1 MKDMIES
8 LVTRLRDLVD
18 DDSTPEPNCSC
29 HISPPC
35 HDCTENAHRRE
46 LIEAAKRTLAQAD
59 EELPL
64 IHELV
69 IYPDGVNP
77 DGSAVGRAFK
87 ATGYVEDLVA
97 IRQRCELSFAPTTL
111 DLARWFDAWWDDD
124 TRYKPY
130 PKSAKEMCWE
140 AVKAMSVDMPHPVTG
155 EVDVVRINERVAAS
169 FWAQLGF
176 GSTVDEAAVKCELT
190 DYHFL
195 LKQVPRVYQAVTG
208 GLLSKTSHY
217 AETIIN
223 AFDDHVDVLVTKR
236 VQEDVPAG
244 MIEILRMTLSRAD
257 EGVPDEATI
266 QAASEALGD
275 AYDCNR
281 VWEAWSYGT
290 MGPDDFSLVREDGD
304 RVAEI
309 IKAIVKSWLTSTIK
323 TLKENQDEQG

>member
-1 MKDMIES
+1 MKDLIES

-35 HDCTENAHRRE
+35 NDCIENAHRRE

-64 IHELV
+64 IHELI

-77 DGSAVGRAFK
+77 DGSAVGRMFK
-87 ATGYVEDLVA
+87 ASGYVEDLVA

-111 DLARWFDAWWDDD
+111 DLARWFDAWWNDD
-124 TRYKPY
+124 TRSKPRVS
-130 PKSAKEMCWE
+130 SAKEMCWE

-169 FWAQLGF
+169 FWAHLGF
-176 GSTVDEAAVKCELT
+176 GTTVDDAAVKRELT

-195 LKQVPRVYQAVTG
+195 LEQVPRVYEAVTG
-208 GLLSKTSHY
+208 GLLSKTNY
-217 AETIIN
+217 RAETVIN
-223 AFDDHVDVLVTKR
+223 AFNDHVDVLVTER
-236 VQEDVPAG
+236 VQKDVPAG
-244 MIEILRMTLSRAD
+244 MIEILRTALSHVDGSKLDETMERA
-257 EGVPDEATI
+257 VC
-266 QAASEALGD
+266 EALGD
-275 AYDCNR
+275 AYDCGR

-290 MGPDDFSLVREDGD
+290 MSQDDFSLVRHDSD

-309 IKAIVKSWLTSTIK
+309 AKAIVKAFLTN
-323 TLKENQDEQG
+323 TLKMMENRDEQG

>member
-77 DGSAVGRAFK
+77 DGSTDGRALK

-130 PKSAKEMCWE
+130 PKSAKEMCWQ
-140 AVKAMSVDMPHPVTG
+140 AVKAMSINMPHPVTG
-155 EVDVVRINERVAAS
+155 EVDVVRIHERVAAS

-176 GSTVDEAAVKCELT
+176 GSTVDEAAVKRELT

-195 LKQVPRVYQAVTG
+195 LDQVPRVYEQVTG
-208 GLLSKTSHY
+208 GRLSKTNY
-217 AETIIN
+217 LAETVM
-223 AFDDHVDVLVTKR
+223 AAHDDHVLALVREELADAMLK
-236 VQEDVPAG
+236 VF
-244 MIEILRMTLSRAD
+244 RMTLSRVD

-309 IKAIVKSWLTSTIK
+309 IKAIVKSWLTSTVK